1 MVARR
6 SENLD
11 RTVEN
16 TAEKL
21 DRTVED
27 TAAYKETLERTVE
40 DKAANCLML
49 LSRIGENGGGGGGRE
64 SRRVYRCKTCMKEF
78 SSFQSLGGHRAS
90 HNKHANNSSSDE
102 QSSLSSGSVAKKKK
116 TTTNTTS
123 RHICPICGVEFPMGQ
138 ALGGHMRK
146 HRNEEEASGALVTR
160 SFFPEATTTTMI
172 TTLKKS
178 SSGKRVACFDFGPA
192 DSVESG
198 INLELELGINM
209 Y

>member
-1 MVARR
+1 MVAR

-16 TAEKL
+16 RAQDSKKLDRTVEGTAGNNEKL
-21 DRTVED
+21 DRTVEG
-27 TAAYKETLERTVE
+27 
-40 DKAANCLML
+40 KAANCLML
-49 LSRIGENGGGGGGRE
+49 LSRIGENGGGGRE
-64 SRRVYRCKTCMKEF
+64 SRVYRCKTCMKEF

-90 HNKHANNSSSDE
+90 HNKHVDNSSSDE
-102 QSSLSSGSVAKKKK
+102 QSSLFSGSIAKTKRK
-116 TTTNTTS
+116 TTNTTRS
-123 RHICPICGVEFPMGQ
+123 HRCPICGVEFPIGQ

-160 SFFPEATTTTMI
+160 SFFPEAATSMI

-178 SSGKRVACFDFGPA
+178 SSGKRVACFDLGP
-192 DSVESG
+192 DSVESS
-198 INLELELGINM
+198 INLNLELGSSM